1 MAMIEI
7 TKKDYDDIEAKMQK
21 CIDNLQENL
30 ACALQQEKPQQQEAR
45 ARQLEQPPLCATRE
59 KPRQQGRP
67 CAANKYIKL
76 FKKIEGK

>member
-30 ACALQQEKPQQQEAR
+30 NTIRAGR
-45 ARQLEQPPLCATRE
+45 ARTFWIRSRLSITELCLRLM
-59 KPRQQGRP
+59 P
-67 CAANKYIKL
+67 
-76 FKKIEGK
+76 